1 MNPTVLSP
9 ASPTELLHY
18 IVTFQPYPTTL
29 LICYQREDFIA
40 ALVSDTRKSLSRHNH
55 DQPEDLPPQPLLS
68 ATLFQTAIARH
79 IRILFIPSVTHLRAF
94 LSAFGTSDSLI
105 PPPPN
110 ISSSDSKS
118 RPPLL
123 LVYGFLD
130 LHRDSSEWSA
140 QGLSSSAAV
149 LIEAARRADIKFK
162 PVIVEPRGAGGHG
175 DFMSLLRDDA
185 PVLSGS
191 SRRSEGVW
199 MGRTV
204 EVRRVLGRWFRF
216 QTGRWDL

>member
-9 ASPTELLHY
+9 ASPAELLHY

-29 LICYQREDFIA
+29 LICYQRDDFIS
-40 ALVSDTRKSLSRHNH
+40 ALVSDTHKNLHQH
-55 DQPEDLPPQPLLS
+55 IHEQPEDLPPQPLLS
-68 ATLFQTAIARH
+68 ATLLQTAIARH
-79 IRILFIPSVTHLRAF
+79 IRVLFIPSVTHLRAF

-110 ISSSDSKS
+110 PPLQVPKS
-118 RPPLL
+118 RQPFL

-149 LIEAARRADIKFK
+149 LIEAARRAGTKFK
-162 PVIVEPRGAGGHG
+162 PVIVEPRDAGGHEN
-175 DFMSLLRDDA
+175 FMSLLRDDA

-199 MGRTV
+199 LGRTV

>member
-9 ASPTELLHY
+9 ASPAELLHY
-18 IVTFQPYPTTL
+18 ILTFQPYPTTL
-29 LICYQREDFIA
+29 LICYQRQDFIS
-40 ALVSDTRKSLSRHNH
+40 ALVSDSRKNISQQNH
-55 DQPEDLPPQPLLS
+55 EQPEDLPPLPLLS
-68 ATLFQTAIARH
+68 ATLLQTAIARH
-79 IRILFIPSVTHLRAF
+79 IRMLFIPSVTHLRAF
-94 LSAFGTSDSLI
+94 LSAFDTSDSLI

-110 ISSSDSKS
+110 FPSSDSKS

-149 LIEAARRADIKFK
+149 LIEAARRADTKFK
-162 PVIVEPRGAGGHG
+162 PVIVEPRGAGGHE
-175 DFMSLLRDDA
+175 DFTSLLRDDA

-204 EVRRVLGRWFRF
+204 EVRRVLGRWFCF

>member
-9 ASPTELLHY
+9 ASPAELLHY

-29 LICYQREDFIA
+29 LICYQRQDFIS
-40 ALVSDTRKSLSRHNH
+40 ALVSDSRKNISQHNH
-55 DQPEDLPPQPLLS
+55 EQSEDLPPLPLLS
-68 ATLFQTAIARH
+68 ATLLQTAIARH

-110 ISSSDSKS
+110 HTSSNSKS

-149 LIEAARRADIKFK
+149 LIEAARRADTKFK
-162 PVIVEPRGAGGHG
+162 PVIVEPRGAGGHE
-175 DFMSLLRDDA
+175 DFTSLLRDDA